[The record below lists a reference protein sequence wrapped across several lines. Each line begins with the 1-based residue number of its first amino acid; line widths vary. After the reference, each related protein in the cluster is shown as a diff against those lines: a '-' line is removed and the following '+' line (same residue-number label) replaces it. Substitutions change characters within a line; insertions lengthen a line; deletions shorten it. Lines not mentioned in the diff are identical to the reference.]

1 MSFQGKNR
9 VILEGAV
16 HVAKGTSADAVIL
29 AAALSDEKRFLRES
43 LDASVRV
50 ISAAG
55 ATARRASQ
63 EDGEMLALP
72 EVKLRRRGR
81 AKVALLEG
89 LAAGLLLPGQRV
101 VVIS

>member
-1 MSFQGKNR
+1 MTSESKNR

-29 AAALSDEKRFLRES
+29 AAALTDEKRFLRDS
-43 LDASVRV
+43 LEPSVRV

-55 ATARRASQ
+55 STAKRSAI

-89 LAAGLLLPGQRV
+89 LAAGQIGRA
-101 VVIS
+101 SCRE